1 MIYYTESKQVAL
13 VQKEIHN
20 FRIKTYFCYSLKGAF
35 LEKNIFLLQTAIFAG
50 VILLEIKELIS
61 FLNKLED
68 GSIFYKLDK
77 VRDEAIMVEIAVP
90 GQRWEVEFL
99 DDGTIV
105 VEKFISD
112 GDIYDVKEI
121 ETLFKD
127 FSD

>member
-1 MIYYTESKQVAL
+1 MLYLK
-13 VQKEIHN
+13 KEN
-20 FRIKTYFCYSLKGAF
+20 V
-35 LEKNIFLLQTAIFAG
+35 FLLQTVIFG

-68 GSIFYKLDK
+68 SSIFYKLNK

-90 GQRWEVEFL
+90 GQRWEVEFME
-99 DDGTIV
+99 DGTV
-105 VEKFISD
+105 VIEKFISD